1 MLALI
6 IREAIIVIISDLAKI
21 ANNPRTQRRITD
33 YKGQFQREYQ
43 RMTGL
48 ERPYERE
55 EDLNQSAAPDMT
67 PLLY

>member
-6 IREAIIVIISDLAKI
+6 MRKAIIVIISDLAKI
-21 ANNPRTQRRITD
+21 ANNPRTQRRIMN

-43 RMTGL
+43 RMTSL
-48 ERPYERE
+48 ERPYKRE
-55 EDLNQSAAPDMT
+55 EDLDQSAAPNPT